1 MVKYIK
7 EGGEIKTCFS
17 NYQYS
22 LKLYT
27 YMLCFPDFFKIS

>member
-7 EGGEIKTCFS
+7 EGGEIQTCFS

-22 LKLYT
+22 LKLY
-27 YMLCFPDFFKIS
+27 MLCFPDFF